1 MSRTLPLLNRVKP
14 GIESLLIFHSIS
26 KAAENLVAVARL
38 FSSFLHLVK
47 HGLKSFLFLAISS
60 PISLA
65 QELLRPIEMLHGS
78 ARQALLRSRD
88 PRGGSHL
95 PPLSRRHGGRATAE
109 NTLE

>member
-1 MSRTLPLLNRVKP
+1 
-14 GIESLLIFHSIS
+14 LIFYSIA
-26 KAAENLVAVARL
+26 KAPENLVPMARL

-47 HGLKSFLFLAISS
+47 DGLKPLLFLAIAS

-88 PRGGSHL
+88 PRGWSHL
-95 PPLSRRHGGRATAE
+95 PRLSRRHGRHSTAE
-109 NTLE
+109 NALQGQLQILPKAI

>member
-26 KAAENLVAVARL
+26 KATESLVPVARL
-38 FSSFLHLVK
+38 FRSFLHLVK
-47 HGLKSFLFLAISS
+47 HGLKSLLFLAISC

-78 ARQALLRSRD
+78 ARQALLRSHD
-88 PRGGSHL
+88 PRGRRHL
-95 PPLSRRHGGRATAE
+95 PPFHPPPKPPS
-109 NTLE
+109 